1 MNKLRLLLIFF
12 FSMGMMASIQA
23 NVPVNRGGTANGNNN
38 SNTNSNSNY
47 RADCTQATSEID
59 LSVNNVR
66 ARLLGGGDMW
76 WDFSRGRYVVPKI
89 EPGSGEQEVSSIFA
103 GAIWLGGYDDGG
115 NLKMAAQ
122 TYRNA
127 SSNDFFSGP
136 LDPVGGT
143 DEEICNQWDK
153 MFEVNGDN
161 ILEHAQLIQSK
172 GVDAIDCGAVSR
184 DLLGWPAKGNPHFAG
199 IHGFELP
206 FQDLAPFYDENGD
219 GLYNPC
225 DGDFPVI
232 EIIGCETQIGEIG
245 KVSFADQMI
254 WYVFNDNGGIHT
266 ETTGDPIRMEVQ
278 TLAFS
283 YKTGDQVNDMTFYR
297 YKLVNRA
304 PQSID
309 STYFGQWVDADLGCH
324 LDDYIGS
331 DTANQLMYI
340 YNSAPTDGAGG
351 CDGTPSYGNEVPMLG
366 VDYFR
371 GPKDENGIEL
381 GMSSFVYYVNGGYPG
396 LPNTGDPQ
404 TGQQYYN
411 YLSGTWRDGTPYYA
425 TGNGYQ
431 QTGPTTNYVFPGSP
445 DDAAGWSMC
454 TQTLPGADLRTVQSS
469 GPFRLDP
476 GAINELI
483 IGAVWTPDVL
493 YPCPSMKKLL
503 AADELSQALYDN
515 CFKITDGPDA
525 PNLDIVELDKKLV
538 LLLTNDST
546 SNNFQ
551 LNYEEKDLLAP
562 SNVTDTMYVFEGYKV
577 YQLASANFSDL
588 DDPDQARL
596 ILQTDLNNNI
606 DAIYNWEEFPG
617 EVLDVPVFV
626 PTQKVD
632 GLNKGIQSSLVITA
646 DQFSQSNPALVN
658 HQKYYFVAVAY
669 AHNEYEQFDPVNI
682 SGQKSPYLEGRRNVI
697 VTTGIPRIPTPEFG
711 GITLN
716 ADYGDG
722 APITR
727 LDGAGTGVNFLDLSD
742 ETLSEVLQN
751 NCAATLKY
759 AQGRGPVAVKVV
771 DPLRVQPGTYQISIF
786 DDNMG
791 NSTLEEASARW
802 MLTTPS
808 GEQWFS
814 DKTLDVINEQIIAK
828 KNEAGETVTLGISI
842 SLGQVKEPGTT
853 SLLAAGETNGFLGA
867 EEVYADAAGIP
878 WYQGVAPNNL
888 SPFLNYVPTGS
899 AEPYESRDNQQIYK
913 GVLEGRWVPYT
924 LAQCTDPNG
933 GIYFSPAWEA
943 PNSFCGIVQGNNGL
957 DNLRNIDIV
966 LTSNKDLWSRCAV
979 VETARN
985 QIGTEGFSTEGG
997 SQNFQLRGHASVGK
1011 DGQDDNS
1018 GTTGMGWFP
1027 GYAIDVETG
1036 CRLNVFFGENSVYR
1050 PDEPVLSNISNINSL
1065 MTLNGGDMLFNP
1077 SSDQFVDL
1085 DGSGNFTASFELPL
1099 GGQHYVYVSTTEY
1112 DGCEVIGQKLSGTS
1126 SAQKVQVLRDV
1137 VWASFPILP
1146 LGAQMASIEDGLV
1159 PNDLSIKLRVNN
1171 PYSVTDPNGPNDG
1184 YPMYEFTLDGIAPD
1198 INNIETATSALDL
1211 VNVVPNPYYAYSAYE
1226 QLNTA
1231 NTVKIT
1237 NLPPECTITIY
1248 SLDGKFI
1255 RQYDRAENSNATIPS
1270 QGVVGEQMNASVDWD
1285 LKNARGIPVA
1295 SGVYLIHVVAPGIG
1309 ERTLKWFGV
1318 ARTFDTYRN

>member
-1 MNKLRLLLIFF
+1 
-12 FSMGMMASIQA
+12 MGMMASIQA

-38 SNTNSNSNY
+38 SNTNSGSSF
-47 RADCTQATSEID
+47 RADCTQATSDTD
-59 LSVNNVR
+59 LSINNVR

-76 WDFSRGRYVVPKI
+76 WDFSRGRYVVPKV
-89 EPGSGEQEVSSIFA
+89 EPGSGDQEISSIFA
-103 GAIWLGGYDDGG
+103 GAIWIGGYDDGG

-122 TYRNA
+122 TYRSA

-143 DEEICNQWDK
+143 EEEICNNWDK
-153 MFEVNGDN
+153 MFEVTGAIIEPHA
-161 ILEHAQLIQSK
+161 ILVRDK
-172 GVDAIDCGAVSR
+172 GADAVDCGSLSR
-184 DLLGWPAKGNPHFAG
+184 ELKGWPGKGNPHFAG

-225 DGDFPVI
+225 DGDFPII
-232 EIIGCETQIGEIG
+232 EIIGCEADAGEPG
-245 KVSFADQMI
+245 KVSYADQMV

-266 ETTGDPIRMEVQ
+266 ETTGDPIRMEIQ
-278 TLAFS
+278 TLAFA
-283 YKTGDQVNDMTFYR
+283 YQTGDQVNDMTFYR

-324 LDDYIGS
+324 LDDYIGC
-331 DTANQLMYI
+331 DIDNQLMYI
-340 YNSAPTDGAGG
+340 YNATATDGAGG
-351 CDGTPSYGNEVPMLG
+351 CESTPSYGNDVPMLG

-371 GPKDENGIEL
+371 GPKDENGVEL

-396 LPNTGDPQ
+396 LPNTGDPV

-431 QTGPTTNYVFPGSP
+431 QSGPTTSYVFPGEP

-493 YPCPSMKKLL
+493 YPCPSMTKLL

-515 CFKITDGPDA
+515 CFKITDGPSA
-525 PNLDIVELDKKLV
+525 PDLDIVELDKKLV
-538 LLLTNDST
+538 ILLTNDST

-551 LNYEEKDLLAP
+551 LNYAEKDLLAP
-562 SNVTDTMYVFEGYKV
+562 ADEVDSMYVFEGYKV
-577 YQLASANFSDL
+577 YQLSSSNVSDL

-596 ILQTDLNNNI
+596 ILQTDLNNEV
-606 DAIYNWEEFPG
+606 DALYNWEEFPG

-626 PTQKVD
+626 PVEKVD
-632 GLNKGIQSSLVITA
+632 GQNEGIQSSLVITS
-646 DQFSQSNPALVN
+646 DQFSQQAPALVN

-669 AHNEYEQFDPVNI
+669 AFNEYEQFDPVNI
-682 SGQKSPYLEGRRNVI
+682 SGQRRVYLEGRKNVV

-716 ADYGDG
+716 SDYGDG

-727 LDGAGTGVNFLDLSD
+727 LDGTGTGVNFLDLSD
-742 ETLSEVLQN
+742 ETRSEILEN
-751 NCAATLKY
+751 NCAATLVYKE
-759 AQGRGPVAVKVV
+759 GRGPVSVKVV
-771 DPLRVQPGTYQISIF
+771 DPLRVQPGTYQISILDTNT
-786 DDNMG
+786 DDDI
-791 NSTLEEASARW
+791 LEVDSARW
-802 MLTTPS
+802 MLTTPA

-814 DKTLDVINEQIIAK
+814 DQPLNVINEQIIAK
-828 KNEAGETVTLGISI
+828 KNEEGQTITLGISI
-842 SLGQVKEPGTT
+842 SLGQVEEPGTQA
-853 SLLAAGETNGFLGA
+853 LLATGETNGFLGA
-867 EEVYADAAGIP
+867 EEVYADGTAIP
-878 WYQGVAPNNL
+878 WYQGVGPTGTT
-888 SPFLNYVPTGS
+888 PFLNYVPTGPT
-899 AEPYESRDNQQIYK
+899 ELYENRDNQQIYK

-924 LAQCTDPNG
+924 LTQCISPDGNT
-933 GIYFSPAWEA
+933 YFSPAWE
-943 PNSFCGIVQGNNGL
+943 NSTFCGIVQSGNGL
-957 DNLRNIDIV
+957 DKLRNVDIV
-966 LTSNKDLWSRCAV
+966 LTSNKDLWSRCPV
-979 VETARN
+979 IETARD
-985 QIGTEGFSTEGG
+985 QITQNEGFTTEGG
-997 SQNFQLRGHASVGK
+997 AENFELRAHNSVDKNG
-1011 DGQDDNS
+1011 DDDNT

-1050 PDEPVLSNISNINSL
+1050 ADEPLLSILPNVGAMSG
-1065 MTLNGGDMLFNP
+1065 LNGADMLFNP
-1077 SSDQFVDL
+1077 TSDQFADL
-1085 DGSGNFTASFELPL
+1085 DGSGDFTGSFELPL
-1099 GGQHYVYVSTTEY
+1099 GGQHYVYVSSTEY
-1112 DGCEVIGQKLSGTS
+1112 DEGEEIATRIGGASA
-1126 SAQKVQVLRDV
+1126 AQKVQALRKV
-1137 VWASFPILP
+1137 IWTSFPILP
-1146 LGAQMASIEDGLV
+1146 PGVEMASIQDGLI

-1171 PYSVTDPNGPNDG
+1171 PYSVTDDGTPERGVNGG
-1184 YPMYEFTLDGIAPD
+1184 YPLYEFTLDGAAPD
-1198 INNIETATSALDL
+1198 IANDETKETALDL
-1211 VNVVPNPYYAYSAYE
+1211 INVVPNPYYAYSAYE
-1226 QLNTA
+1226 QLNTT

-1237 NLPPECTITIY
+1237 NLPPECTVSIY
-1248 SLDGKFI
+1248 SMDGKFI
-1255 RQYDRAENSNATIPS
+1255 RQYDRAENSNSNIPD
-1270 QGVVGEQMNASVDWD
+1270 QGVLGEQMNASVDWD
-1285 LKNARGIPVA
+1285 LKNARGIPIA

-1318 ARTFDTYRN
+1318 TRTFDTYRN